1 MQVWILI
8 LDPRW
13 LSQRWCHIIMPSSKT
28 RFSHHDVV
36 LNDNASSCSMATLDD
51 TGQTFRSSS
60 DFVETIIDTDYQG
73 SASSWSTGSKFRQS
87 TANTWIQA
95 VMKHFTWKIAQ
106 KERSSRWMVDQLSQ
120 HHPRTPPEKDT
131 HQIMLHKGS
140 RALRKF
146 LVGSIR
152 IATNGFK
159 KKDAVALYRYI
170 DILWWRNLKSF
181 FCGMSLEDN
190 PQTIKQRGKMKSN
203 CDFISGKAH
212 FTSTNIHVII
222 VPEFWTPVLTLCR
235 IYSFFRCIR

>member
-13 LSQRWCHIIMPSSKT
+13 LSQRWCHIIMPSRKT

-95 VMKHFTWKIAQ
+95 VMKLHLKDCSEGTKFTLNGWPAVPTSPKDPTWKRYPSNAAQ
-106 KERSSRWMVDQLSQ
+106 RVTPCKTLGDGVHSDRDQ
-120 HHPRTPPEKDT
+120 
-131 HQIMLHKGS
+131 
-140 RALRKF
+140 F
-146 LVGSIR
+146 LKIH
-152 IATNGFK
+152 
-159 KKDAVALYRYI
+159 VALYVHM
-170 DILWWRNLKSF
+170 WWRNLKSF
-181 FCGMSLEDN
+181 FTLAC
-190 PQTIKQRGKMKSN
+190 Q
-203 CDFISGKAH
+203 H
-212 FTSTNIHVII
+212 FTR
-222 VPEFWTPVLTLCR
+222 P
-235 IYSFFRCIR
+235 